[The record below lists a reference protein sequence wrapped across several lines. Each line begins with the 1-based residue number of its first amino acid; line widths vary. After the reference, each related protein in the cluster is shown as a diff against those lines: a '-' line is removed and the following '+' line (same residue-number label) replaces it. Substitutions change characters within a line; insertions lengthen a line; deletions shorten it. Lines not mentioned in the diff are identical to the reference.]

1 MEKNNGKIIAVVA
14 LIVAVVA
21 LSVGF
26 AAFADQLTIDGNAT
40 VKQGANAFDDATNGL
55 AYLSSSPSC
64 VITGTQT
71 SVATSPYSQG
81 TATGDSW
88 SGISVPLTHAN
99 PSVTCTATVENRT
112 AYTAYLRGITSN
124 TGVTCS
130 STGADAATNTSDVCG
145 AITVDVTVGSVIT
158 DTIQIT
164 ETAASK
170 NDTTGSIAAM
180 SENTPGTA
188 TVTVVIAYD
197 NNVVPDGD
205 VVVTLPTITHS
216 YSSAQASS

>member
-1 MEKNNGKIIAVVA
+1 MEKNNGKIIAIVA

-64 VITGTQT
+64 VITNTST

-88 SGISVPLTHAN
+88 SGISVPLTHEN

-112 AYTAYLRGITSN
+112 AYTAYLRGITSSS
-124 TGVTCS
+124 GVTCA
-130 STGADAATNTSDVCG
+130 STGADAATNTADVCE
-145 AITVDVTVGSVIT
+145 AITVNVQIGSVLT
-158 DTIQIT
+158 DAIEIT
-164 ETAASK
+164 ETAGTNNS
-170 NDTTGSIAAM
+170 TTGSIAAM
-180 SENTPGTA
+180 DGSTPGTA

-197 NNVVPDGD
+197 NSVVPDGD

-216 YSSAQASS
+216 YSSAQS